1 MNRFYLSLFILVLLL
16 SFGCTGPASSNSQK
30 PIIAVTS
37 YPLYDFT
44 KNVVNEDDFEI
55 WLMLPPGLNAH
66 SYEPTPSDL
75 VKLSK
80 AEVFIYTNDNF
91 EFWAN
96 KLQKSV
102 NNPNLLVIKA
112 SNQVQLVKPADET
125 LGHVDPHTWLSPKA
139 AILHVKEISQKLS
152 QKYPQKASFINQKTS
167 SYLIKLD
174 SLDYDYA
181 NTTKT
186 CNHREMF
193 VSHAAFGYLVKD
205 YNLTQ
210 IPIVKNFDPQ
220 GDVSL
225 ADLQHVIDAA
235 KEKNASH
242 IFFEDFISPKL
253 SESIARE
260 INGTTAIFSPMEAYS
275 ALQLTGDSYVDI
287 MSRNLDTLSEALD
300 CG

>member
-1 MNRFYLSLFILVLLL
+1 MNLRFFSVVFLTLVFL
-16 SFGCTGPASSNSQK
+16 FGCTQTNSQTSK

-44 KNVVNEDDFEI
+44 KNIVDPNEFEV

-75 VKLSK
+75 VKLSRT
-80 AEVFIYTNDNF
+80 EVFIYTNDHF

-96 KLQKSV
+96 KIQKSA

-112 SNQVQLVKPADET
+112 SNQVVLVKPVDET
-125 LGHVDPHTWLSPKA
+125 LGPLDPHTWLSPKS
-139 AILHVKEISQKLS
+139 AILHAKEISEKL
-152 QKYPQKASFINQKTS
+152 QMKYPDKASLFREKTS
-167 SYLIKLD
+167 NYLRSLADLD
-174 SLDYDYA
+174 SRYA
-181 NTTKT
+181 NTTAT
-186 CNHREMF
+186 CKHREMF
-193 VSHAAFGYLVKD
+193 VSHAAFGYLAKD

-210 IPIVKNFDPQ
+210 VPIVKNFDPQ

-225 ADLQHVIDAA
+225 ADLRHVIDAA
-235 KEKNASH
+235 KEKNATH

-253 SESIARE
+253 SESVARE

-275 ALQLTGDSYVDI
+275 TNQISNDSYVLVMD
-287 MSRNLDTLSEALD
+287 RNLMVLSEALD

>member
-1 MNRFYLSLFILVLLL
+1 MNFKVFSILLL
-16 SFGCTGPASSNSQK
+16 AFIFSFGCIQNNSQPNK

-44 KNVVNEDDFEI
+44 KNVVDPNEFEV

-75 VKLSK
+75 VKLSS
-80 AEVFIYTNDNF
+80 ADVFIYTNDHF

-96 KLQKSV
+96 KIQKSA

-112 SNQVQLVKPADET
+112 SNQVVLVKPVDET
-125 LGHVDPHTWLSPKA
+125 LGPLDPHTWLSPKTA
-139 AILHVKEISQKLS
+139 LLHIKEISEKL
-152 QKYPQKASFINQKTS
+152 QLKYPQNAPIIRQKTQN
-167 SYLIKLD
+167 YLRTLEELD
-174 SLDYDYA
+174 SRYT
-181 NTTKT
+181 NTTRT
-186 CNHREMF
+186 CVHREMF
-193 VSHAAFGYLVKD
+193 VSHAAFGYLAKD

-225 ADLQHVIDAA
+225 SDLRHVIEAA
-235 KEKNASH
+235 KEKNATH

-275 ALQLTGDSYVDI
+275 LNQISNDSYVAVMD
-287 MSRNLDTLSEALD
+287 RNLLVLSEALN